1 MKLFVKL
8 LAAVLSVA
16 LFLSACGGSTIPH
29 DDNAPPTPS
38 EQGGEELKPETP
50 SEQPQKK
57 EPSPYGDLLSQIGET
72 GKNLV
77 ALGDL
82 KKGEYSEALAELEA
96 VLKGYSREVSLTVY
110 SLDDYKALY
119 YNTSS
124 GIFSACA
131 VKAPYSLYCCKQ
143 MESGKGTL
151 DTEMVYEKKHYE
163 TGTGDMQYSPL
174 GTTFDMRTIINKS
187 MSISDNV
194 GYLMQVDYFG
204 REGYNSYVSSLGCDS
219 LKIKPTVWSLYTKS
233 HHLAVAWREIYR
245 YFKTETELSRF
256 LYSTCTNT
264 ANNYAT
270 AALKDIDISHKQGH
284 NRTGD
289 WKSYSDAGIVWN
301 GDNPYIIV
309 VLTNAPGPSSSDAEF
324 MAKII
329 NIVHNKLINSG
340 EYVDLTKK
348 CN

>member
-1 MKLFVKL
+1 MKIIVKL
-8 LAAVLSVA
+8 LAVVLSVA
-16 LFLSACGGSTIPH
+16 LFLSACAGGTT
-29 DDNAPPTPS
+29 PPENNVSDTPP
-38 EQGGEELKPETP
+38 EQGTEVIPPEENPENSP
-50 SEQPQKK
+50 KK

-82 KKGEYSEALAELEA
+82 KKDEYSSALAELEK

-119 YNTSS
+119 YNTSA

-143 MESGKGTL
+143 MENGKGSL
-151 DTEMVYEKKHYE
+151 DTKMVYEKKHYE
-163 TGTGDMQYSPL
+163 TGTGDMQYSPI

-194 GYLMQVDYFG
+194 GYMMQVDYFG
-204 REGYNSYVSSLGCDS
+204 REGYNDYVSALGCDS

-245 YFKTETELSRF
+245 YFETETELSKF

-270 AALKDIDISHKQGH
+270 AALEGVDVSHKQGH

-309 VLTNAPGPSSSDAEF
+309 VLTNAPGPSGSDAEF
-324 MAKII
+324 MADII

-340 EYVDLTKK
+340 K
-348 CN
+348 

>member
-1 MKLFVKL
+1 MKLLLKL
-8 LAAVLSVA
+8 TAVVLCLA
-16 LFLSACGGSTIPH
+16 LFLSACGGSATPPESNIPS
-29 DDNAPPTPS
+29 TPS
-38 EQGGEELKPETP
+38 EQGGEVSPPVENND
-50 SEQPQKK
+50 PQKTK

-82 KKGEYSEALAELEA
+82 KKDEYSSALAELEK

-119 YNTSS
+119 YNTSA

-131 VKAPYSLYCCKQ
+131 VKAPYSLYCCMQ
-143 MESGKGTL
+143 MEKGKATL
-151 DTEMVYEKKHYE
+151 DTEMVYEQKHYE
-163 TGTGDMQYSPL
+163 TGTGDMQYSPV
-174 GTTFDMRTIINKS
+174 GTAFDMRTIINKS

-204 REGYNSYVSSLGCDS
+204 REGYNDYVSALGCDS

-245 YFKTETELSRF
+245 YFETETELSKF

-270 AALKDIDISHKQGH
+270 AALEGVDVSHKQGH

-309 VLTNAPGPSSSDAEF
+309 VLTNAPGPSGSDAEF
-324 MAKII
+324 MADII

-340 EYVDLTKK
+340 K
-348 CN
+348 